1 MDIIYKFNIG
11 EATHCGKTV
20 LEHLRNQQ
28 TPVHH
33 YLDLGKGYS
42 LYIVTHDGGGY
53 IRPMYFGRHC
63 TQCAISITNLQTIVR
78 TICKMAW
85 HFPRTASAIHDWWE
99 NWTWYQVIGAAGLS
113 IDSNPNH
120 YCTL

>member
-1 MDIIYKFNIG
+1 MDIIYKFNFG
-11 EATHCGKTV
+11 EVTHCGKTV

-28 TPVHH
+28 TPIHH

-42 LYIVTHDGGGY
+42 LYIVTHDGTGY

-63 TQCAISITNLQTIVR
+63 TQCAISITKPDAIALA
-78 TICKMAW
+78 ICKMAW
-85 HFPRTASAIHDWWE
+85 HFPRTSSAVCDWWG
-99 NWTWYQVIGAAGLS
+99 NWMWYQAVGVAGLS
-113 IDSNPNH
+113 NGSNPNH